1 MPNAIKKRWTTSPK
15 ISADVN
21 QKLKDYP
28 PIFRQILFNRGIT
41 DGESAQAFLNAH
53 QPVYSPESLLDI
65 DKAVDLIAETI
76 LQHGRIVIFG
86 DYDVDGVT
94 STVVLVQLLQKAGAD
109 VEMYIPNRFEEGY
122 GFSMDALSEV
132 LQLNPNLVI
141 TVDCG
146 VRSIREVRAAEER
159 GVRMIITDHH
169 QPLEEL
175 PPADAIICP
184 RRPDDPYPNKN
195 LAGVGIAYK
204 LAQHFLEKYPLDG
217 EAAGQWL
224 DLVALGTVA
233 DLAPLS
239 GENRVMVR
247 QGLQVMRA
255 RPRPGILALANVSRV
270 PIEAVNAQHIG
281 FMLGPRLNAA
291 GRLSSARKAYD
302 LLMAGATREAGE
314 LALSLDEENQSRR
327 LITREIQ
334 GSVEEKY
341 DFSSDQW
348 LILCADEGYNEGVIG
363 LAASKLAE
371 SYYRPSVI
379 GVEKEE
385 IVRASCRS
393 IPELNITS
401 ALDECMDLLVQHGG
415 HAMAAGL
422 TVRKENLPALKE
434 RLSAIIARELRD
446 TQLSPVLEAEMEVNL
461 SDLHPS
467 LFKYLN
473 DLEPTGVENP
483 SPLFIA
489 RDVEIRKLWAVGKT
503 QDHLKLTLSDPRY
516 HQDRQLHS
524 PVIVDAI
531 AFQFG
536 ALAKELSV
544 GDRIDIAFAYEVN
557 TYNGNQSIQLIIR
570 DIQ

>member
-1 MPNAIKKRWTTSPK
+1 MTNAIKKRWITSPK
-15 ISADVN
+15 ISADAN
-21 QKLKDYP
+21 QNLRDFP
-28 PIFRQILFNRGIT
+28 AVFRQILFNRGIT
-41 DGESAQAFLNAH
+41 DGESAQAFLNAE
-53 QPVYSPESLLDI
+53 QPLFPPESLTDI
-65 DKAVDLIAETI
+65 DKAVDFIAEMI
-76 LQHGRIVIFG
+76 QKQKRIVIFG

-122 GFSMDALSEV
+122 GFSMDALNEV
-132 LQLNPNLVI
+132 LQLNPDLII

-146 VRSIREVRAAEER
+146 VRSIREVYAAVEQ
-159 GVRMIITDHH
+159 GVRVIITDHH
-169 QPLEEL
+169 QPLDEL
-175 PPADAIICP
+175 PAADAVICP
-184 RRPDDPYPNKN
+184 RRPGDLYPNKN

-204 LAQHFLEKYPLDG
+204 LAQRYLEKYPVTG
-217 EAAGQWL
+217 ESTGQWL

-247 QGLQVMRA
+247 QGLQIMRSG
-255 RPRPGILALANVSRV
+255 PRPGILSLANVSRV
-270 PIEAVNAQHIG
+270 PIEEVNAQHIG

-302 LLMAGATREAGE
+302 LLMATTMREAGE

-334 GSVEEKY
+334 SSVEEKY
-341 DFSSDQW
+341 DFSSDNW
-348 LILCADEGYNEGVIG
+348 LILCADESYNEGVIG

-385 IVRASCRS
+385 VVRASCRS

-434 RLSAIIARELRD
+434 RLSAIIARELND
-446 TQLSPVLEAEMEVNL
+446 IQLSPVLEAEMEVNL

-467 LFKYLN
+467 LFKFLN

-489 RDVEIRKLWAVGKT
+489 RDVEIRKIWAVGKT
-503 QDHLKLTLSDPRY
+503 QDHLKLSLADPRY
-516 HQDRQLHS
+516 HQDRQLRS

-536 ALAKELSV
+536 ALANELNV
-544 GDRIDIAFAYEVN
+544 GDHIDIAFAYEIN
-557 TYNGNQSIQLIIR
+557 TFNGNQTIQLNIR